1 VSFSALISFLLAF
14 LRAFLSG
21 EEAEWLLS
29 FEDEGL
35 EFGGLAQCLSFFA
48 FFVAAGAGAGVDG
61 EEAGLL
67 FLPIVAGVT
76 TGGDRCGEAG
86 KFPLGLPSQLGELV
100 AVPSCFEPAA
110 ALSLEE
116 LAVESS

>member
-1 VSFSALISFLLAF
+1 MSFSALISFLLAF

-48 FFVAAGAGAGVDG
+48 FFVAATRAGAGAGAGAGVDG
-61 EEAGLL
+61 EEAGLR
-67 FLPIVAGVT
+67 
-76 TGGDRCGEAG
+76 GDRCGEAG

-100 AVPSCFEPAA
+100 AVPSCFEPEQHF
-110 ALSLEE
+110 LSKSWQWNHHDLN
-116 LAVESS
+116 